1 MTGCFVAEHLST
13 CGRPALQTL
22 SDLLTCALQV
32 PAGSLPRTMDV
43 ILRNDI
49 VEAVRAG
56 DKVSCAARITAVFD
70 GQALWGL
77 TPGLAC

>member
-1 MTGCFVAEHLST
+1 ML
-13 CGRPALQTL
+13 P
-22 SDLLTCALQV
+22 DLRVFKSQV

-56 DKVSCAARITAVFD
+56 DKVRVLLA
-70 GQALWGL
+70 QAGHGDWFEG
-77 TPGLAC
+77 T